1 MLAVDYYFFTVFKIM
16 LKLTSHDILH
26 YLWSADLSKSFSQL
40 IVSIDCVNIHLFPIF
55 FNRFYWVEKCG
66 VTPTLLISWFINFNK
81 LNWNQGE
88 DPGFSFL
95 LNSRRAIIWAW
106 RQSFWRQP
114 WYQPKITDNSGV
126 FLKNLL
132 SFAKLTILKYETF
145 Y

>member
-1 MLAVDYYFFTVFKIM
+1 M
-16 LKLTSHDILH
+16 LKLTSHDIMY

-88 DPGFSFL
+88 DPGFHSYWNQSLYFGHETCH
-95 LNSRRAIIWAW
+95 SRRAIIWAW

-114 WYQPKITDNSGV
+114 WYQPKITDNSRV